1 LGEPPLTKHLPKKQV
16 TIADLIQISPQDF
29 EKCSA
34 QAIEDN
40 INAKYADKVIHRI
53 GLCVALYDILN
64 TSEGLIGHGTG
75 IVNVNVDF
83 RMIVF
88 RPFKGEICMGKIL
101 SSSDM
106 GIRISMGFFDD
117 IFVPAPGMV
126 FDPAKYIKTEEG
138 DWVWVWESAPESLLY
153 FDVNEMVRFRVE
165 AETWTDLSPEKQPA
179 PGEEVEVYRRSPY
192 EITVSAWK
200 SLLPLKVGMLIHLQA
215 SMQLSG
221 LGPALWWAE
230 PDEEPIEDQEEV
242 DGGAEEMNGDAVDEM
257 DEGA

>member
-1 LGEPPLTKHLPKKQV
+1 MYIIV

-29 EKCSA
+29 EKRSA

-40 INAKYADKVIHRI
+40 INLKYADKVIHRV
-53 GLCVALYDILN
+53 GLCVALYDILQ

-88 RPFKGEICMGKIL
+88 RPFKGEILTGKIL

-117 IFVPAPGMV
+117 IFVPAPGML
-126 FDPAKYIKTEEG
+126 FEPAKHHLTEDGER
-138 DWVWVWESAPESLLY
+138 VWVWETAPDNLLY
-153 FDVNEMVRFRVE
+153 FDVNEVVKFRVE

-192 EITVSAWK
+192 EIT
-200 SLLPLKVGMLIHLQA
+200 A

-221 LGPALWWAE
+221 LGPAFWWRE
-230 PDEEPIEDQEEV
+230 PDEEEAAEEGEEEA
-242 DGGAEEMNGDAVDEM
+242 DGGAEDINGDAVDVM
-257 DEGA
+257 DEGI

>member
-1 LGEPPLTKHLPKKQV
+1 MYIIV

-29 EKCSA
+29 EKRSA

-40 INAKYADKVIHRI
+40 INLKYADKVIHRV
-53 GLCVALYDILN
+53 GLCVALYDILQ

-88 RPFKGEICMGKIL
+88 RPFKGEILTGKIL

-117 IFVPAPGMV
+117 IFVPAPGML
-126 FDPAKYIKTEEG
+126 FEPAKHHLTEDGER
-138 DWVWVWESAPESLLY
+138 VWVWETAPDNLLY
-153 FDVNEMVRFRVE
+153 FDVNEVVKFRVE

-192 EITVSAWK
+192 EITVTF
-200 SLLPLKVGMLIHLQA
+200 
-215 SMQLSG
+215 
-221 LGPALWWAE
+221 WWRE
-230 PDEEPIEDQEEV
+230 PDEEEAAEEGEEEA
-242 DGGAEEMNGDAVDEM
+242 DGGAEDMNGDALQHNSVGYGEKDAS
-257 DEGA
+257 GTR

>member
-1 LGEPPLTKHLPKKQV
+1 MYIIV

-29 EKCSA
+29 EKRSA

-40 INAKYADKVIHRI
+40 INLKYADKVIHRV
-53 GLCVALYDILN
+53 GLCVALYDILQ

-88 RPFKGEICMGKIL
+88 RPFKGEILTGKIL

-117 IFVPAPGMV
+117 IFVPAPGML
-126 FDPAKYIKTEEG
+126 FEPAKHHLTEDGER
-138 DWVWVWESAPESLLY
+138 VWVWETAPDNLLY
-153 FDVNEMVRFRVE
+153 FDVNEVVKFRVE

-192 EITVSAWK
+192 EIT
-200 SLLPLKVGMLIHLQA
+200 A

-221 LGPALWWAE
+221 LGPAFWWRE
-230 PDEEPIEDQEEV
+230 PDEEEAAEEGEEEA
-242 DGGAEEMNGDAVDEM
+242 DGGAEDKNGDAVDVM
-257 DEGA
+257 DEGI

>member
-1 LGEPPLTKHLPKKQV
+1 AEECLEATKPPAEFDSHTCAYTLTGKDV

-29 EKCSA
+29 EKRSA

-40 INAKYADKVIHRI
+40 INLKYADKVIHRV
-53 GLCVALYDILN
+53 GLCVALYDILQ

-88 RPFKGEICMGKIL
+88 RPFKGEILTGKIL

-117 IFVPAPGMV
+117 IFVPAPGML
-126 FDPAKYIKTEEG
+126 FEPAKHHLTEDGER
-138 DWVWVWESAPESLLY
+138 VWVWETAPDNLLY
-153 FDVNEMVRFRVE
+153 FDVNEVVKFRVE

-192 EITVSAWK
+192 EIT
-200 SLLPLKVGMLIHLQA
+200 A

-221 LGPALWWAE
+221 LGPAFWWRE
-230 PDEEPIEDQEEV
+230 PDEEEATEEGEEEA
-242 DGGAEEMNGDAVDEM
+242 DGGAEDMNGDAVDVM
-257 DEGA
+257 DEGV

>member
-1 LGEPPLTKHLPKKQV
+1 V

-29 EKCSA
+29 EKRSA

-40 INAKYADKVIHRI
+40 INLKYADKVIHRV
-53 GLCVALYDILN
+53 GLCVALYDILQ

-88 RPFKGEICMGKIL
+88 RPFKGEILTGKIL

-117 IFVPAPGMV
+117 IFVPAPGML
-126 FDPAKYIKTEEG
+126 FEPAKHHLTEDGER
-138 DWVWVWESAPESLLY
+138 VWVWETAPDNLLY
-153 FDVNEMVRFRVE
+153 FDVNEVVKFRVE

-192 EITVSAWK
+192 EIT
-200 SLLPLKVGMLIHLQA
+200 A

-221 LGPALWWAE
+221 LGPAFWWRE
-230 PDEEPIEDQEEV
+230 PDEEEAAEEGEEEA
-242 DGGAEEMNGDAVDEM
+242 DGGAEDINGDAVDVM
-257 DEGA
+257 DEGI

>member
-1 LGEPPLTKHLPKKQV
+1 MYIIV

-29 EKCSA
+29 EKRSA

-40 INAKYADKVIHRI
+40 INLKYADKVIHRV
-53 GLCVALYDILN
+53 GLCVALYDILQ

-88 RPFKGEICMGKIL
+88 RPFKGEILTGKIL

-117 IFVPAPGMV
+117 IFVPAPGML
-126 FDPAKYIKTEEG
+126 FEPAKHHLTEDGER
-138 DWVWVWESAPESLLY
+138 VWVWETAPDNLLY
-153 FDVNEMVRFRVE
+153 FDVNEVVKFRVE

-192 EITVSAWK
+192 EIT
-200 SLLPLKVGMLIHLQA
+200 A

-221 LGPALWWAE
+221 LGPAFWWRE
-230 PDEEPIEDQEEV
+230 PDEEEAAEEGEEEA
-242 DGGAEEMNGDAVDEM
+242 DGGAEDMNGDAVDVM
-257 DEGA
+257 DEGS

>member
-1 LGEPPLTKHLPKKQV
+1 MSGVNTDPKLKV

-29 EKCSA
+29 EKRSA

-40 INAKYADKVIHRI
+40 INLKYADKVIHRV
-53 GLCVALYDILN
+53 GLCVALYDILQ

-88 RPFKGEICMGKIL
+88 RPFKGEILTGKIL

-117 IFVPAPGMV
+117 IFVPAPGML
-126 FDPAKYIKTEEG
+126 FEPAKHHLTEDGER
-138 DWVWVWESAPESLLY
+138 VWVWETAPDNLLY
-153 FDVNEMVRFRVE
+153 FDVNEVVKFRVE

-192 EITVSAWK
+192 EIT
-200 SLLPLKVGMLIHLQA
+200 A

-221 LGPALWWAE
+221 LGPAFWWRE
-230 PDEEPIEDQEEV
+230 PDEEEAAEEGEEEA
-242 DGGAEEMNGDAVDEM
+242 DGGAEDMNGDAVDVM
-257 DEGA
+257 DEGI

>member
-1 LGEPPLTKHLPKKQV
+1 MYIIV

-29 EKCSA
+29 EKRSA

-40 INAKYADKVIHRI
+40 INLKYADKVIHRV
-53 GLCVALYDILN
+53 GLCVALYDILQ

-88 RPFKGEICMGKIL
+88 RPFKGEILTGKIL

-117 IFVPAPGMV
+117 IFVPAPGML
-126 FDPAKYIKTEEG
+126 FEPAKHHLTEDGER
-138 DWVWVWESAPESLLY
+138 VWVWETAPDNLLY
-153 FDVNEMVRFRVE
+153 FDVNEVVKFRVE

-192 EITVSAWK
+192 EIT
-200 SLLPLKVGMLIHLQA
+200 A

-221 LGPALWWAE
+221 LGPAFWWRE
-230 PDEEPIEDQEEV
+230 PDEEEAAEEGEEEA
-242 DGGAEEMNGDAVDEM
+242 DGGAEDMNGDAVDVM
-257 DEGA
+257 DEGI

>member
-1 LGEPPLTKHLPKKQV
+1 MYIIV

-29 EKCSA
+29 EKRSA

-40 INAKYADKVIHRI
+40 INLKYADKVIHRV
-53 GLCVALYDILN
+53 GLCVALYDILQ

-88 RPFKGEICMGKIL
+88 RPFKGEILTGKIL

-117 IFVPAPGMV
+117 IFVPAPGML
-126 FDPAKYIKTEEG
+126 FEPAKHHLTEDGER
-138 DWVWVWESAPESLLY
+138 VWVWETAPDNLLY
-153 FDVNEMVRFRVE
+153 FDVNEVVKFRVE

-179 PGEEVEVYRRSPY
+179 PGEEVEIYRRSPY
-192 EITVSAWK
+192 EIT
-200 SLLPLKVGMLIHLQA
+200 A

-221 LGPALWWAE
+221 LGPAFWWRE
-230 PDEEPIEDQEEV
+230 PDEEEAAEEGEEEA
-242 DGGAEEMNGDAVDEM
+242 DGGAEDMNGDAVDVM
-257 DEGA
+257 DEGI

>member
-1 LGEPPLTKHLPKKQV
+1 V

-29 EKCSA
+29 EKRSA

-40 INAKYADKVIHRI
+40 INLKYADKVIHRV
-53 GLCVALYDILN
+53 GLCVALYDILQ

-88 RPFKGEICMGKIL
+88 RPFKGEILTGKIL

-117 IFVPAPGMV
+117 IFVPAPGML
-126 FDPAKYIKTEEG
+126 FEPAKHHLTEDGER
-138 DWVWVWESAPESLLY
+138 VWVWETAPDNLLY
-153 FDVNEMVRFRVE
+153 FDVNEVVKFRVE

-192 EITVSAWK
+192 EIT
-200 SLLPLKVGMLIHLQA
+200 A

-221 LGPALWWAE
+221 LGPAFWWRE
-230 PDEEPIEDQEEV
+230 PDEEEAAEEGEEEA
-242 DGGAEEMNGDAVDEM
+242 DGGAEDMNGDVVDVM
-257 DEGA
+257 DEGV

>member
-1 LGEPPLTKHLPKKQV
+1 V

-29 EKCSA
+29 EKRSA

-40 INAKYADKVIHRI
+40 INLKYADKVIHRV
-53 GLCVALYDILN
+53 GLCVALYDILQ

-88 RPFKGEICMGKIL
+88 RPFKGEILTGKIL

-117 IFVPAPGMV
+117 IFVPAPGML
-126 FDPAKYIKTEEG
+126 FEPAKHHLTEDGER
-138 DWVWVWESAPESLLY
+138 VWVWETAPDNLLY
-153 FDVNEMVRFRVE
+153 FDVNEVVKFRVE

-179 PGEEVEVYRRSPY
+179 PGEEVEIYRRSPY
-192 EITVSAWK
+192 EIT
-200 SLLPLKVGMLIHLQA
+200 A

-221 LGPALWWAE
+221 LGPAFWWRE
-230 PDEEPIEDQEEV
+230 PDEEEAAEEGEEEA
-242 DGGAEEMNGDAVDEM
+242 DGGAEDMNGDAVDVM
-257 DEGA
+257 DEGV

>member
-1 LGEPPLTKHLPKKQV
+1 V

-29 EKCSA
+29 EKRSA

-40 INAKYADKVIHRI
+40 INLKYADKVIHRV
-53 GLCVALYDILN
+53 GLCVALYDILQ

-88 RPFKGEICMGKIL
+88 RPFKGEILTGKIL

-117 IFVPAPGMV
+117 IFVPAPGML
-126 FDPAKYIKTEEG
+126 FEPAKHHLTEDGER
-138 DWVWVWESAPESLLY
+138 VWVWETAPDNLLY
-153 FDVNEMVRFRVE
+153 FDVNEVVKFRVE

-192 EITVSAWK
+192 EIT
-200 SLLPLKVGMLIHLQA
+200 A

-221 LGPALWWAE
+221 LGPAFWWRE
-230 PDEEPIEDQEEV
+230 PDEEEAAEEGEEEA
-242 DGGAEEMNGDAVDEM
+242 DGGAEDMNGDAVDVM
-257 DEGA
+257 DEGI

>member
-1 LGEPPLTKHLPKKQV
+1 MYIIV

-29 EKCSA
+29 EKRSA

-40 INAKYADKVIHRI
+40 INLKYADKVIHRV
-53 GLCVALYDILN
+53 GLCVALYDILQ

-88 RPFKGEICMGKIL
+88 RPFKGEILTGKIL

-117 IFVPAPGMV
+117 IFVPAPGML
-126 FDPAKYIKTEEG
+126 FEPAKHHLTEDGER
-138 DWVWVWESAPESLLY
+138 VWVWETAPDNLLY
-153 FDVNEMVRFRVE
+153 FDVNEVVKFRVE

-192 EITVSAWK
+192 EIT
-200 SLLPLKVGMLIHLQA
+200 A

-221 LGPALWWAE
+221 LGPAFWWRE
-230 PDEEPIEDQEEV
+230 PDEEEAAEEGEEEA
-242 DGGAEEMNGDAVDEM
+242 DGGAEDMNGDAVDVM
-257 DEGA
+257 DEGV

>member
-1 LGEPPLTKHLPKKQV
+1 V

-29 EKCSA
+29 EKRSA

-53 GLCVALYDILN
+53 GLCVALYDILQ

-88 RPFKGEICMGKIL
+88 RPFKGEILMGKIL
-101 SSSDM
+101 SASDM
-106 GIRISMGFFDD
+106 GVRISMGFFDD
-117 IFVPAPGMV
+117 IFVPAPGML
-126 FDPAKYIKTEEG
+126 FDPAKYIKTEDGE
-138 DWVWVWESAPESLLY
+138 WVWVWESSPENLLY

-192 EITVSAWK
+192 EITVSLWT
-200 SLLPLKVGMLIHLQA
+200 SA

-221 LGPALWWAE
+221 LGPALWWVE
-230 PDEEPIEDQEEV
+230 PDAEEEAAEDEEGIH
-242 DGGAEEMNGDAVDEM
+242 GGAEETNGDAVDEM
-257 DEGA
+257 DEGT

>member
-1 LGEPPLTKHLPKKQV
+1 MYIINIKV

-29 EKCSA
+29 EKRSA

-40 INAKYADKVIHRI
+40 INAKYADKVIHKV
-53 GLCVALYDILN
+53 GLCVALYDILQ

-88 RPFKGEICMGKIL
+88 RPFKGEILTGKII

-117 IFVPAPGMV
+117 IYVPTPGMI
-126 FDPAKYIKTEEG
+126 FDPAKYIVTEEG
-138 DWVWVWESAPESLLY
+138 DKVWVWETAPDNLLY
-153 FDVNEMVRFRVE
+153 FDHNEMVRFRVE

-192 EITVSAWK
+192 ELT
-200 SLLPLKVGMLIHLQA
+200 A

-221 LGPALWWAE
+221 LGPALWWRE
-230 PDEEPIEDQEEV
+230 PDEEEVAEEGEEEV
-242 DGGAEEMNGDAVDEM
+242 DGGAEDINGDAVDEM
-257 DEGA
+257 DEGV

>member
-1 LGEPPLTKHLPKKQV
+1 MYIIGIKV

-29 EKCSA
+29 EKRSA

-40 INAKYADKVIHRI
+40 INAKYADKVIHKV
-53 GLCVALYDILN
+53 GLCVALYDILQ

-88 RPFKGEICMGKIL
+88 RPFKGEILTGKIM

-117 IFVPAPGMV
+117 IYVPTPGMI
-126 FDPAKYIKTEEG
+126 FDPAKYIVTEEG
-138 DWVWVWESAPESLLY
+138 DKVWVWETAPDNLLY
-153 FDVNEMVRFRVE
+153 FDHNEMVRFRVE

-192 EITVSAWK
+192 EIT
-200 SLLPLKVGMLIHLQA
+200 A

-221 LGPALWWAE
+221 LGPALWWRE
-230 PDEEPIEDQEEV
+230 PDEEEVAEEGEEEI
-242 DGGAEEMNGDAVDEM
+242 DGGAEDISGDAVDEM
-257 DEGA
+257 DEGV

>member
-1 LGEPPLTKHLPKKQV
+1 MYIIV

-29 EKCSA
+29 EKRSA

-40 INAKYADKVIHRI
+40 INLKYADKVIHRV
-53 GLCVALYDILN
+53 GLCVALYDILQ

-88 RPFKGEICMGKIL
+88 RPFKGEILTGKIL

-117 IFVPAPGMV
+117 IFVPAPGML
-126 FDPAKYIKTEEG
+126 FEPAKHHLTEDGER
-138 DWVWVWESAPESLLY
+138 VWVWETAPDNLLY
-153 FDVNEMVRFRVE
+153 FDVNEVVKFRVE

-192 EITVSAWK
+192 EIT
-200 SLLPLKVGMLIHLQA
+200 A

-221 LGPALWWAE
+221 LGPAFWWRE
-230 PDEEPIEDQEEV
+230 PDEEEAAEEGEEEA
-242 DGGAEEMNGDAVDEM
+242 DGGAEDMNGDAVDLQHNSVGYGEK
-257 DEGA
+257 DASGTR

>member
-1 LGEPPLTKHLPKKQV
+1 M
-16 TIADLIQISPQDF
+16 IQISPQDF
-29 EKCSA
+29 EKRSA

-40 INAKYADKVIHRI
+40 INAKYADKVIHRV
-53 GLCVALYDILN
+53 GLCVALYDILH

-88 RPFKGEICMGKIL
+88 RPFKGEILMGKIL
-101 SSSDM
+101 SASDM

-117 IFVPAPGMV
+117 IFVPAPGML
-126 FDPAKYIKTEEG
+126 FDPAKYIETEDGE
-138 DWVWVWESAPESLLY
+138 WVWVWESAPENLLY

-192 EITVSAWK
+192 EITVSAF
-200 SLLPLKVGMLIHLQA
+200 
-215 SMQLSG
+215 
-221 LGPALWWAE
+221 
-230 PDEEPIEDQEEV
+230 QEWRFCSTV
-242 DGGAEEMNGDAVDEM
+242 C
-257 DEGA
+257 

>member
-1 LGEPPLTKHLPKKQV
+1 MYIIV

-29 EKCSA
+29 EKRSA

-40 INAKYADKVIHRI
+40 INLKYADKVIHRV
-53 GLCVALYDILN
+53 GLCVALYDVLQ

-88 RPFKGEICMGKIL
+88 RPFKGEILTGKIL

-117 IFVPAPGMV
+117 IFVPAPGML
-126 FDPAKYIKTEEG
+126 FEPAKHHLTEDGER
-138 DWVWVWESAPESLLY
+138 VWVWETAPDNLLY
-153 FDVNEMVRFRVE
+153 FDVNEVVKFRVE

-192 EITVSAWK
+192 EIT
-200 SLLPLKVGMLIHLQA
+200 A

-221 LGPALWWAE
+221 LGPAFWWRE
-230 PDEEPIEDQEEV
+230 PDEEEAAEEGEEEA
-242 DGGAEEMNGDAVDEM
+242 DGGAEDMNGDAVDLQHNSVGYGEK
-257 DEGA
+257 DASGTR

>member
-1 LGEPPLTKHLPKKQV
+1 MYIIV

-29 EKCSA
+29 EKRSA

-40 INAKYADKVIHRI
+40 INAKYADKVIHKV
-53 GLCVALYDILN
+53 GLCVALYDILQ

-88 RPFKGEICMGKIL
+88 RPFKGEILTGKII

-117 IFVPAPGMV
+117 IYVPTPGMI
-126 FDPAKYIKTEEG
+126 FDPAKYIVTEEG
-138 DWVWVWESAPESLLY
+138 DKVWVWETAPDNLLY
-153 FDVNEMVRFRVE
+153 FDHNEMVRFRVE

-192 EITVSAWK
+192 ELT
-200 SLLPLKVGMLIHLQA
+200 A

-221 LGPALWWAE
+221 LGPALWWRE
-230 PDEEPIEDQEEV
+230 PDEEEVAEEGEEEV
-242 DGGAEEMNGDAVDEM
+242 DGGAEDINGDAVDEM
-257 DEGA
+257 DEGV

>member
-1 LGEPPLTKHLPKKQV
+1 MYIIV

-29 EKCSA
+29 EKRSA

-40 INAKYADKVIHRI
+40 INLKYADKVIHRV
-53 GLCVALYDILN
+53 GLCVALYDILQ

-88 RPFKGEICMGKIL
+88 RPFKGEILTGKIL

-117 IFVPAPGMV
+117 IFVPAPGML
-126 FDPAKYIKTEEG
+126 FEPAKHHLTEDGER
-138 DWVWVWESAPESLLY
+138 VWVWETAPDNLLY
-153 FDVNEMVRFRVE
+153 FDVNEVVKFRVE

-192 EITVSAWK
+192 EIT
-200 SLLPLKVGMLIHLQA
+200 A

-221 LGPALWWAE
+221 LGPAFWWRE
-230 PDEEPIEDQEEV
+230 PDEEEAAEEGEEEA
-242 DGGAEEMNGDAVDEM
+242 DGGAEDMHGDAVDVM
-257 DEGA
+257 DEGV

>member
-1 LGEPPLTKHLPKKQV
+1 V

-29 EKCSA
+29 EKRSA

-40 INAKYADKVIHRI
+40 INLKYADKVIHRV
-53 GLCVALYDILN
+53 GLCVALYDILQ

-88 RPFKGEICMGKIL
+88 RPFKGEILTGKIL

-117 IFVPAPGMV
+117 IFVPAPGML
-126 FDPAKYIKTEEG
+126 FEPAKHHLTEDGER
-138 DWVWVWESAPESLLY
+138 VWVWETAPDNLLY
-153 FDVNEMVRFRVE
+153 FDVNEVVKFRVE

-192 EITVSAWK
+192 EIT
-200 SLLPLKVGMLIHLQA
+200 A

-221 LGPALWWAE
+221 LGPAFWWRE
-230 PDEEPIEDQEEV
+230 PDEEEAAEEGEEEA
-242 DGGAEEMNGDAVDEM
+242 DGGAEDMNGDAVDVM
-257 DEGA
+257 DEGV

>member
-1 LGEPPLTKHLPKKQV
+1 MYIIV

-29 EKCSA
+29 EKRSA

-40 INAKYADKVIHRI
+40 INTKYADKVIHRI
-53 GLCVALYDILN
+53 GLCVALYDILQ

-88 RPFKGEICMGKIL
+88 RPFKGEILMGKIL

-126 FDPAKYIKTEEG
+126 FDPARYIQTEEG
-138 DWVWVWESAPESLLY
+138 EWVWVWESAPESLLY

-192 EITVSAWK
+192 EIT
-200 SLLPLKVGMLIHLQA
+200 G

-230 PDEEPIEDQEEV
+230 PDEEPIEEEEEEAE
-242 DGGAEEMNGDAVDEM
+242 GGAEDLNGDVVDGM

>member
-1 LGEPPLTKHLPKKQV
+1 MYIIV

-29 EKCSA
+29 EKRSA

-40 INAKYADKVIHRI
+40 INLKYADKVIHRV
-53 GLCVALYDILN
+53 GLCVALYDILQ

-88 RPFKGEICMGKIL
+88 RPFKGEILTGKIL

-117 IFVPAPGMV
+117 IFVPAPGML
-126 FDPAKYIKTEEG
+126 FEPAKHHLTEDGER
-138 DWVWVWESAPESLLY
+138 VWVWETAPDNLLY
-153 FDVNEMVRFRVE
+153 FDVNEVVKFRVE

-192 EITVSAWK
+192 EITVTF
-200 SLLPLKVGMLIHLQA
+200 
-215 SMQLSG
+215 
-221 LGPALWWAE
+221 WWRE
-230 PDEEPIEDQEEV
+230 PDEEEAAEEGEEEA
-242 DGGAEEMNGDAVDEM
+242 DGGAEDMNGDAVDFEAAPAAPVNP
-257 DEGA
+257 GPKKLAQRRKG

>member
-1 LGEPPLTKHLPKKQV
+1 MYIIV

-29 EKCSA
+29 EKRSA

-40 INAKYADKVIHRI
+40 INLKYADKVIHRV
-53 GLCVALYDILN
+53 GLCVALYDILQ

-88 RPFKGEICMGKIL
+88 RPFKGEILTGKIL

-117 IFVPAPGMV
+117 IFVPAPGML
-126 FDPAKYIKTEEG
+126 FEPAKHHLTEDGER
-138 DWVWVWESAPESLLY
+138 VWVWETAPDNLLY
-153 FDVNEMVRFRVE
+153 FDVNEVVKFRVE

-192 EITVSAWK
+192 EIT
-200 SLLPLKVGMLIHLQA
+200 A

-221 LGPALWWAE
+221 LGPAFWWRE
-230 PDEEPIEDQEEV
+230 PDEEEAAEEGEEEA
-242 DGGAEEMNGDAVDEM
+242 DGGAEDMNSDAVDVM
-257 DEGA
+257 DEGV